1 MTKIR
6 KKDLANH
13 LAGRKLN
20 LLKNIL
26 IKAYLNNSITY
37 IRSVHYAF

>member
-13 LAGRKLN
+13 LGGRKLN

-26 IKAYLNNSITY
+26 IKVYFNFIISY
-37 IRSVHYAF
+37 VGGVKYAF

>member
-1 MTKIR
+1 MIKTR

-13 LAGRKLN
+13 LVGRKLN

-26 IKAYLNNSITY
+26 IKVYYNLIIAHDGGV
-37 IRSVHYAF
+37 RYAF

>member
-1 MTKIR
+1 MIKTQ

-26 IKAYLNNSITY
+26 IKVYFNFIISH
-37 IRSVHYAF
+37 VGGVKYAF